1 MHYWVVYCFAAIAS
15 VIVEPENYR
24 TRPEQSQDAAN
35 GAISFDKHR
44 QTTDYGEHSDIA
56 TTIARAVISN
66 TVKRPLHLP
75 VRAVSL
81 SSMPVGKMASLT
93 RRDVRPRFCGLMV
106 LPRLLTHP
114 HALHVEAEAG
124 QCSGHDD
131 TCPSPACMKQP
142 CVRSMHVMRIALAR

>member
-1 MHYWVVYCFAAIAS
+1 MHYWLVYCFAAIAS

-24 TRPEQSQDAAN
+24 TRPQSLDAAN

-44 QTTDYGEHSDIA
+44 QTTDYGEHPDVA
-56 TTIARAVISN
+56 TTIARTVISN

-124 QCSGHDD
+124 QWPRRHL
-131 TCPSPACMKQP
+131 PLACLHETA
-142 CVRSMHVMRIALAR
+142 VRALYAC